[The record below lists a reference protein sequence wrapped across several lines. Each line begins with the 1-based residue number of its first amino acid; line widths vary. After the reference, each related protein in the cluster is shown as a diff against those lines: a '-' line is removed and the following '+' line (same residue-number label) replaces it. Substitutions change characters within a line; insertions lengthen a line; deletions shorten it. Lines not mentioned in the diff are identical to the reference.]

1 MTNHICALCDDL
13 ITAKNDSN
21 EHVLPNS
28 IGGFKTV
35 NGFICDPCNK
45 KSGDKWESALARQL
59 NPLSVFFSI
68 KRDRKN
74 PPPTRVQS
82 KSGKSYDLHHD
93 GKLTLAEHS
102 YSTISNELGVDINI
116 EAKTTK
122 QAKQLIQRAKSEYPS
137 IDIEPLLEQV
147 SMIRTYDDDPIDIN
161 LSIGG
166 HDVGRSIVK
175 SALSLAVEAG
185 VSHLSCEHAISYLKN
200 PDNGA
205 CYGFYYIKDIIVNR
219 PTSVPLHCVYVI
231 GKPETRQILGYVEL
245 FGIYKMVLSLSS
257 SYKGDHFENMY
268 AINPMTGKQLQ
279 LDCKLELSPQDIEDA
294 YNYKAYTVEKHI
306 EAVNKVIPTGQQKAF
321 ENELA
326 RVIEQAYEQVKNNWI
341 VKEGEEP
348 TLEQLAEFKDL
359 VQKIVTPFIE
369 HHTKRSKPL

>member
-1 MTNHICALCDDL
+1 MTDHICALCDDL
-13 ITAKNDSN
+13 ITATNDSN
-21 EHVLPNS
+21 EHVLPNA
-28 IGGFKTV
+28 IGGFKTIK
-35 NGFICDPCNK
+35 GFICDPCNK

-68 KRDRKN
+68 KRDSKN

-82 KSGKSYDLHHD
+82 KSGESYDLHHD

-102 YSTISNELGVDINI
+102 YSKVSNELGVDINI

-122 QAKQLIQRAKSEYPS
+122 QAKQLIQRAKSEHPS
-137 IDIEPLLEQV
+137 IDLEPLLEQV
-147 SMIRTYDDDPIDIN
+147 SMTRTYDDDPIDIN

-175 SALSLAVEAG
+175 SALSLVVEAG
-185 VSHLSCEHAISYLKN
+185 VSHSNCVNAVSYLKN
-200 PDNGA
+200 ADNEA
-205 CYGFYYIKDIIVNR
+205 CYGFYYIKDIILNR
-219 PTSVPLHCVYVI
+219 PTGVPLHCVYVV
-231 GKPETRQILGYVEL
+231 GKPETKQIIGYVEL
-245 FGIYKMVLSLSS
+245 FGIYKMVLCLSS
-257 SYKGDHFENMY
+257 SYIGDSFENMY

-279 LDCKLELSPQDIEDA
+279 LDYKLELSQQDIEDA
-294 YNYKAYTVEKHI
+294 YNYKAYIYEKHI

-321 ENELA
+321 ENELT
-326 RVIEQAYEQVKNNWI
+326 RVIEQACEQVKNNWS

-359 VQKIVTPFIE
+359 VQKIIKPFIE
-369 HHTKRSKPL
+369 HHIKRSKPQ